1 MANPGSSLPAAAMA
15 ARDRAIV
22 TVLMLLVFV
31 GVVVTAAANPGL
43 VTFLPKDAGQFLA
56 TIAPLVLVSLFIER
70 ALEVVMTTWRG
81 PDAARL
87 GQQARRAGNGGQG
100 GRSEAAALVG
110 YKATTQRI
118 AFLTGIGLGVVV
130 SALGV
135 RGLGQFVDPVAFERL
150 EPFQRDWFN
159 ACDVLL
165 TGAVL
170 GGGADGLHKLIVAFT
185 TFLDTTARRNQAAS
199 PIP

>member
-1 MANPGSSLPAAAMA
+1 MIDAGSSSQAASVA
-15 ARDRAIV
+15 ARDRVIV
-22 TVLMLLVFV
+22 LGLVLLIVV
-31 GVVVTAAANPGL
+31 GVVVTAAGNPGL
-43 VTFLPKDAGQFLA
+43 VTFVPKDAGQFLA
-56 TIAPLVLVSLFIER
+56 TMAPLVLVSLFIER
-70 ALEVVMTTWRG
+70 ALEVFMTTWRG

-87 GQQARRAGNGGQG
+87 TQEARLAAAGGTG
-100 GRSEAAALVG
+100 GRTEAAALLG

-135 RGLGQFVDPVAFERL
+135 RGLGQFVDLAAFEHL

-170 GGGADGLHKLIVAFT
+170 GGGADGLHKFIVAFT

-199 PIP
+199 PTP